1 MLRRENFIIINC
13 SNLTVMSKKNK
24 PDNRGFVYST
34 DPNFSFEPEQDS
46 QETLP
51 PAQQRLRVRL
61 DTKQRAGKAVTL
73 VEGFVGT
80 KEDLEA
86 LGKKLK
92 NLCGSGGSAKDGE
105 IIVQGDHR
113 QKVVQWLI
121 NNGYKQTK
129 QAGG

>member
-1 MLRRENFIIINC
+1 
-13 SNLTVMSKKNK
+13 MSKKNK

-34 DPNFSFEPEQDS
+34 DPNFSFEPEQDG

-121 NNGYKQTK
+121 SNGYKQTK